1 MSMQSDTFIL
11 SKKGWLITVFV
22 ATLFLFFTMTE
33 LHLFQFMTGALLLVL
48 LIIFRNPERNT
59 TINETF
65 CVVSCCDGIVLGIED
80 TIIHEHAMK
89 KITIL
94 NSLWD
99 VSMLRAPFDSAVEG
113 YQIRHGVSLALN
125 NPLAEEL
132 NEKCVI
138 HFRSLRGDDVYIEH
152 MNEQSYFDLMID
164 LEEGDRLKEG
174 TRYGFLAKGKTVVYL
189 PAHADVLLHHGSDLK
204 AGESVIA
211 RLERSSVS

>member
-1 MSMQSDTFIL
+1 MSMQNDTFIL

-33 LHLFQFMTGALLLVL
+33 LHLFQFIAGALLLLL

-59 TINETF
+59 SINETF
-65 CVVSCCDGIVLGIED
+65 SILSCCDGIVLGIED
-80 TIIHEHAMK
+80 TVIQEQTMK
-89 KITIL
+89 KVTIL

-99 VSMLRAPFDSAVEG
+99 VSILRAPFDSVVEG
-113 YQIRHGVSLALN
+113 YQMRHGVSLALN

-152 MNEQSYFDLMID
+152 MSEQSYFDLMID
-164 LEEGDRLKEG
+164 LDESDRLKEG
-174 TRYGFLAKGKTVVYL
+174 ARYGFLAKGKTVIYL
-189 PAHADVLLHHGSDLK
+189 PEYADVLLHPGSDLK
-204 AGESVIA
+204 AGESVMA
-211 RLERSSVS
+211 KLEKSGL

>member
-1 MSMQSDTFIL
+1 MSMQNDTFIL

-33 LHLFQFMTGALLLVL
+33 LHFFQFVSGALLLLL

-59 TINETF
+59 TINETL
-65 CVVSCCDGIVLGIED
+65 CVLSSCDGIVLGIED
-80 TIIHEHAMK
+80 TVVQDQRMK

-99 VSMLRAPFDSAVEG
+99 VSMLRTPFDSVVEG
-113 YQIRHGVSLALN
+113 YQMRHGVSLALN

-138 HFRSLRGDDVYIEH
+138 HFRSLRGDEMYIEH
-152 MNEQSYFDLMID
+152 MSEQSYFDVMID
-164 LEEGDRLKEG
+164 LTEGDRLKEG
-174 TRYGFLAKGKTVVYL
+174 SRYGFLAKGKTVVYL
-189 PAHADVLLHHGSDLK
+189 PEYADVVLHPGSDLK
-204 AGESVIA
+204 AGESVMA
-211 RLERSSVS
+211 KLDKSAL